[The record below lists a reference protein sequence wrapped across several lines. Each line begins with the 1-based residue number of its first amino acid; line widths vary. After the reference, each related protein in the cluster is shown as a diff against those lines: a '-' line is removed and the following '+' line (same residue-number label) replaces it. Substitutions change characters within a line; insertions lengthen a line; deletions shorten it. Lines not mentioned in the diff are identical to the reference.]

1 MSALRVLAFDTSM
14 SAPGVAII
22 EVKKRKATVI
32 ALSHTTTDSKS
43 QSHALRAEII
53 EAWATM
59 FLAQHAKKPFDIVI
73 REDFNGMSSA
83 QNYPVLAAWS
93 GIERACEKF
102 HVGPFVKWVEIH
114 KNGRKKTMFGPSPSK
129 VKLIVAG
136 SGKAEKH
143 EVEKAVRKWTGYTGE
158 FAKDDE
164 SDAVAIGLAYL
175 IEEGLIDATS

>member
-1 MSALRVLAFDTSM
+1 MRILAFDTSM
-14 SAPGVAII
+14 TAPGVAVL
-22 EVKKRKATVI
+22 EVKNRKAKIT
-32 ALSHTTTDSKS
+32 ALSHTTTDSKT

-59 FLAQHAKKPFDIVI
+59 FLAQHAKKPFDVVI
-73 REDFNGMSSA
+73 REDFNGMTSA

-102 HVGPFVKWVEIH
+102 NVGPFVKWIEVH
-114 KNGRKKTMFGPSPSK
+114 KNGRKKTMLGPSPSK

-136 SGKAEKH
+136 SGKADKD
-143 EVEKAVRKWTGYTGE
+143 EVEAAVRKWTGYKGE

-175 IEEGLIDATS
+175 IERKLIKGAE